1 MRRRAR
7 PSSEADPHTFQTRL
21 IPRWIHKLLVFLV
34 ATRTNPIDPAYCP
47 EFLVTLQARPSNRSE
62 GLSVLLST
70 MGIAKTCF
78 IVASQR
84 SATDWAFHVSLPFR
98 SGDALLL
105 IILITYE
112 KSEFNP
118 VLPEIG
124 PYEAVSL
131 RSGIDLIMSIA
142 IRMPEMAENHE

>member
-1 MRRRAR
+1 M
-7 PSSEADPHTFQTRL
+7 
-21 IPRWIHKLLVFLV
+21 

-47 EFLVTLQARPSNRSE
+47 EFLVTLQACPSNRSE

-70 MGIAKTCF
+70 MGIAITCL
-78 IVASQR
+78 IVPSQG
-84 SATDWAFHVSLPFR
+84 SATDWAFHVLLPFR
-98 SGDALLL
+98 CGDARRL
-105 IILITYE
+105 IILITFE

-118 VLPEIG
+118 VIPEIG

-131 RSGIDLIMSIA
+131 TSGIDLHMSIA